1 MKKIFSIISLF
12 VLTFFCIAQDNH
24 FQLSSHILDLSTG
37 NPAKNVTVTLQK
49 MNNDKSWTS
58 INTYK
63 TDNNGRINNF
73 LSTQN
78 NNEGI
83 YKLVF
88 DTHPYFENKNIDSF
102 YPFVE
107 VVFTIKGK
115 EHFHVPITISP
126 FGYSTYRGN

>member
-1 MKKIFSIISLF
+1 MKKILAIISLF
-12 VLTFFCIAQDNH
+12 VLTFFCNAQNNTY
-24 FQLSSHILDLSTG
+24 QLSSHILDLSTG
-37 NPAKNVTVTLQK
+37 NPAKNVSVTLQK
-49 MNNDKSWTS
+49 MNKDKLWKIISTN
-58 INTYK
+58 NT
-63 TDNNGRINNF
+63 DENGRINN
-73 LSTQN
+73 LLPSQN

-107 VVFTIKGK
+107 VVFTIKGQ